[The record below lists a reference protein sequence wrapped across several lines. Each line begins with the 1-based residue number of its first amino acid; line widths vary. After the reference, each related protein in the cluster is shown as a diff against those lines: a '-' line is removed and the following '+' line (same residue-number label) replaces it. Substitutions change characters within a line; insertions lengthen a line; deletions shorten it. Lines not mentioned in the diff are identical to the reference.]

1 MHIIID
7 LGANDG
13 CSIKKFQS
21 ILQQKNITDY
31 KIYSF
36 EPHPYFYRHLQ
47 KYESD
52 HVTIIPKLAFTENGV
67 HKLYFSTIGNDGSS
81 IYSDKTTNGV
91 SESHYVECEAID
103 LAEFIQSLP
112 SYHTL
117 WLKMD
122 VEGAEYD
129 LIPHLF
135 HNGLLPK
142 VNTLFI
148 EWHHEKISSIT
159 KEQHLETID
168 MVKHIDTQI
177 WDALDFREMTD
188 QHYRDTFIYGD
199 GGT

>member
-1 MHIIID
+1 M
-7 LGANDG
+7 
-13 CSIKKFQS
+13 
-21 ILQQKNITDY
+21 
-31 KIYSF
+31 
-36 EPHPYFYRHLQ
+36 
-47 KYESD
+47 
-52 HVTIIPKLAFTENGV
+52 
-67 HKLYFSTIGNDGSS
+67 
-81 IYSDKTTNGV
+81 
-91 SESHYVECEAID
+91 
-103 LAEFIQSLP
+103 AEFIQSLP

-135 HNGLLPK
+135 RNGTLPK

-177 WDALDFREMTD
+177 WDALDFRELTD
-188 QHYRDTFIYGD
+188 QHYRDTFIYG
-199 GGT
+199 GT